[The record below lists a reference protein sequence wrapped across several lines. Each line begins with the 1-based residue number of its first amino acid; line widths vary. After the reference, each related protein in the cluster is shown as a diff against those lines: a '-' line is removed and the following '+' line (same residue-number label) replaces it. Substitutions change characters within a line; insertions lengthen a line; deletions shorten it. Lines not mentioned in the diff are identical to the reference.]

1 MVKNIVF
8 DFGGV
13 LVDWNP
19 RYLYDGYFGDEAK
32 SCWFIDNICTGE
44 WNMQMDGGKPFA
56 EGVAELSA
64 VHPEW
69 AGAIEIYHS
78 RWMEMIGGEVA
89 GTADVVRRLK
99 EAGYGVYGLTNWS
112 GETFPAVRDRYEVFA
127 LLDGI
132 VVSGDEHLLKP
143 DPRIYRLLLDRYSLR
158 PEESLFIDDNE
169 ANVAGARAVGM
180 YGLRFGS
187 AAQLDNDL
195 KVNYGL
201 AL

>member
-32 SCWFIDNICTGE
+32 SRWFIDNICTGE